1 MVIDT
6 DTSMFVVGSAIFG
19 WLCNTL
25 YIRFT
30 RQTDIVVPEAI
41 KQIGDKIDSI
51 AAIVHKM
58 EITIEGIKNGFV
70 TRDKMDEKIAE
81 VERKNKES
89 YLELKTKIEHH
100 IDDREVHR

>member
-6 DTSMFVVGSAIFG
+6 DTSLFVIGSAIIG
-19 WLCNTL
+19 WLANNL

-30 RQTDIVVPEAI
+30 HHSDTVIPEAI
-41 KQIGDKIDSI
+41 KQISDKIDSI